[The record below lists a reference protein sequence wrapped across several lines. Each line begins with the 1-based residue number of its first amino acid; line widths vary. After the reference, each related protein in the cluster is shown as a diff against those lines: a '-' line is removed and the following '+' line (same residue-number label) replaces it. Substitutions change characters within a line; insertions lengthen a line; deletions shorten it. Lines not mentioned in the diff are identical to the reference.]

1 MTIRKDIPFKPK
13 GKPAEGEHKKRRKNE
28 MLKVVRVQD
37 RQYAGKI
44 IRPYFNNPFYQPR
57 LAAADRR
64 LTETTLPEL
73 KPTKWI
79 PANKST
85 GASGYTQVDP
95 RRKKSLRM
103 IRKLCNAMRIL
114 DQYLNPAMGPFPKK
128 QKISIDYVDLGETS
142 DKGKLIPHTESE
154 TSSDEYNQVSH
165 MSFLKLAEKFGV

>member
-1 MTIRKDIPFKPK
+1 MHKVKSHRFKAQPCLNIPFKPK
-13 GKPAEGEHKKRRKNE
+13 GKPAEGEHKKQRKSE
-28 MLKVVRVQD
+28 MLKVVRAQD

-44 IRPYFNNPFYQPR
+44 IRSYFNNPFYQPR

-95 RRKKSLRM
+95 RRKKSLRV
-103 IRKLCNAMRIL
+103 IRKLYNAMRIL
-114 DQYLNPAMGPFPKK
+114 DQYLNPGMGPFPRK
-128 QKISIDYVDLGETS
+128 QK
-142 DKGKLIPHTESE
+142 KLHR
-154 TSSDEYNQVSH
+154 
-165 MSFLKLAEKFGV
+165 LC